1 VRVKPVAV
9 AVGALVAALVGG
21 CGGSASPPAPSQN
34 VGTRLDMSL
43 PRRVL
48 NTPLTTSTGRTVRLS
63 SFRHKIVVLS
73 DMMTLCQETCPLDTA
88 TLVEVAR
95 AVDRAG
101 MGHRVVFLS
110 LTVDPAR
117 DTTAQ
122 IRAYRQLYAP
132 VPPNW
137 LTLTGDARSVDRIW
151 RTLGVYH
158 RKVRSGSP
166 PARNWRTGA
175 PLRYDVEHSDEV
187 FFLDTDQHERFVLEG
202 VPRVQRAKAVPAR
215 LHRFMDAQGYRNLRH
230 PPRMAWTLAEGLA
243 VVGWLAKEEIRTG

>member
-1 VRVKPVAV
+1 VRVKLVAV
-9 AVGALVAALVGG
+9 AVSALVAALGGG
-21 CGGSASPPAPSQN
+21 CGGSTSPPVPSQN
-34 VGTRLDMSL
+34 VGTRLDMTL

-73 DMMTLCQETCPLDTA
+73 DMMTLCQESCPLDTA

-101 MGHRVVFLS
+101 MSSRVVFLS

-132 VPPNW
+132 VPSNW
-137 LTLTGDARSVDRIW
+137 LTLTGDPSSVDRIW
-151 RTLGVYH
+151 RTFGVYH
-158 RKVRSGSP
+158 REAPSASP

-175 PLRYDVEHSDEV
+175 PLRYDIEHSDEV
-187 FFLDTDQHERFVLEG
+187 FFLDADQHERFVLEG
-202 VPRVQRAKAVPAR
+202 VPQVQHARSIPAR

-230 PPRMAWTLAEGLA
+230 PSQMAWTLGQGLA
-243 VVGWLAKEEIRTG
+243 ILGWLAKEEIRTG

>member
-1 VRVKPVAV
+1 
-9 AVGALVAALVGG
+9 
-21 CGGSASPPAPSQN
+21 
-34 VGTRLDMSL
+34 M
-43 PRRVL
+43 L

-101 MGHRVVFLS
+101 MGNRVVFLS
-110 LTVDPAR
+110 LTVDPVR

-151 RTLGVYH
+151 RTFGVYH
-158 RKVRSGSP
+158 RKCPVRVNPRTQLADGCTP
-166 PARNWRTGA
+166 PVRHRA
-175 PLRYDVEHSDEV
+175 LR
-187 FFLDTDQHERFVLEG
+187 
-202 VPRVQRAKAVPAR
+202 
-215 LHRFMDAQGYRNLRH
+215 
-230 PPRMAWTLAEGLA
+230 
-243 VVGWLAKEEIRTG
+243 